1 MKALK
6 SNAIG
11 RCAKPSQM
19 RRLVARVL
27 VAAGVM
33 ALATQ
38 TQAIN
43 VTMNASDVI
52 NTTSFNTGLHWNNSL
67 APSVGNDYF
76 TSNFTLRTPTSG
88 AHAFAGD
95 SLQIDA
101 GGSLG
106 FKTPGVITV
115 NDLRMNGGLINQSS
129 VGGLEI
135 ATLAGNLQLVAN
147 SSINSAVAGRT
158 MVVNSTITGGFN
170 LSIQGLGV
178 TQLSGTNT
186 YTGGTTLSGGIL
198 RISSAANLGAPL
210 GAALVDFTGNATLN
224 VTNSFTTTKQFT
236 SIGAAR
242 SITLDIDS
250 GDVLTA
256 NGNIRAFSG
265 AGTVTKSGLGTLIIG
280 ANNTQLDTDITLT
293 GGTLDVRNAGGIG
306 NIAAGDF
313 VLASAGT
320 TTRLTFNANTTV
332 TGSFQTQGSGVAL
345 VVDRVAAG
353 AGTTTSMTNLILN
366 GAHTLNVSAGAN
378 VTSGTAGLT
387 FSGTT
392 TLNGNAIINVTDPG
406 AAANILLTLAGV
418 TGTNRN
424 LTIGGN
430 GNTTINGNITTGS
443 GTLVKNGD
451 GLLILN
457 GANTFTGNVA
467 VQDGILNIRNSA
479 ALGAAAAAKTVT
491 VAQSGQTPALELQN
505 NINVTVGTLRTSG
518 SGVGSNGVLRNIS
531 GNNTITA
538 TSNIFLIGG
547 NGNSEWQSDAGLLT
561 VNGNISDKA
570 GVGTSRT
577 LTLDGVSDGLI
588 TGSMSNGDEL
598 MSLAKKGIGT
608 WTLTGNSSYTGNTTI
623 NGGTLLVNNT
633 TGSGTGLGNV
643 IINNGGTFGGNG
655 SITGGITL
663 NSGGILSPGSSI
675 ESLVSGSNIW
685 NGGSSYEFEFSTDG
699 SGVAGIGYDLLAING
714 TLNLSGASNANPI
727 NIDLITM
734 LDATTPGVLASWNPF
749 ASTTWLG
756 FVTTTGGVISFSQD
770 KFVFDTSGFQSP
782 LHGNFSVVES
792 QGRLDLLYIAIP
804 EPATMSLL
812 ALGGLAML
820 RRRRV
825 MR

>member
-43 VTMNASDVI
+43 VSLTAGDAFGTS
-52 NTTSFNTGLHWNNSL
+52 SFNSAGNWSNLA
-67 APSVGNDYF
+67 APSAGNNYF
-76 TSNFTLRTPTSG
+76 ISTTLRTPTSG

-158 MVVNSTITGGFN
+158 MVVNSTITGGSN

-198 RISSAANLGAPL
+198 SISSAANLGAPL

-224 VTNSFTTTKQFT
+224 VTNSFTTTKEFT

-306 NIAAGDF
+306 NSAAGDF

-366 GAHTLNVSAGAN
+366 GADTLNVSAGAN

-406 AAANILLTLAGV
+406 AANILLTLAGV

-479 ALGAAAAAKTVT
+479 ALGAAAKTVT
-491 VAQSGQTPALELQN
+491 VAGGGNTPALELQN
-505 NINVTVGTLRTSG
+505 NINVTVGTLQTSG
-518 SGVGSNGVLRNIS
+518 SGVGGNGVLRNIS

-547 NGNSEWQSDAGLLT
+547 NGSSEWQSDAGLLT

-570 GVGTSRT
+570 GVGNSRT

-633 TGSGTGLGNV
+633 TGSGTGSGNV
-643 IINNGGTFGGNG
+643 IINSGGTFGGNG

>member
-27 VAAGVM
+27 VAAG
-33 ALATQ
+33 L
-38 TQAIN
+38 
-43 VTMNASDVI
+43 
-52 NTTSFNTGLHWNNSL
+52 L
-67 APSVGNDYF
+67 
-76 TSNFTLRTPTSG
+76 
-88 AHAFAGD
+88 AFAGPSYGVNVTWNVAGSGNWD
-95 SLQIDA
+95 LVTGNWTGAAVVYTNGDAATFNNTA
-101 GGSLG
+101 GGTITLV
-106 FKTPGVITV
+106 GVIAPLSTTV
-115 NDLRMNGGLINQSS
+115 
-129 VGGLEI
+129 
-135 ATLAGNLQLVAN
+135 
-147 SSINSAVAGRT
+147 SAA
-158 MVVNSTITGGFN
+158 
-170 LSIQGLGV
+170 
-178 TQLSGTNT
+178 SGTYTFTGAGITSGSLTKSGAGSLILNGANT

-198 RISSAANLGAPL
+198 SISSAANLGAPL

-224 VTNSFTTTKQFT
+224 VTNSFTTTKEFT

-280 ANNTQLDTDITLT
+280 ADNTQLDTDITLT

-353 AGTTTSMTNLILN
+353 AGTTTSMTNLTLN
-366 GAHTLNVSAGAN
+366 GVHTLNVNAGAN

-406 AAANILLTLAGV
+406 AANILLTLAGV

-457 GANTFTGNVA
+457 GANTYTGVTTVNTGGILRVRNSSA
-467 VQDGILNIRNSA
+467 LGTSAGGTTIAGNLNDGIL
-479 ALGAAAAAKTVT
+479 
-491 VAQSGQTPALELQN
+491 ELAN
-505 NINVTVGTLRTSG
+505 NINVASEAFTLSARQGAAIDVPHIRNQSG
-518 SGVGSNGVLRNIS
+518 DNI
-531 GNNTITA
+531 
-538 TSNIFLIGG
+538 IGG
-547 NGNSEWQSDAGLLT
+547 NIVLTTGGSDYNIESAAGLLT
-561 VNGNISDKA
+561 I
-570 GVGTSRT
+570 
-577 LTLDGVSDGLI
+577 
-588 TGSMSNGDEL
+588 NGD
-598 MSLAKKGIGT
+598 IT
-608 WTLTGNSSYTGNTTI
+608 NSN
-623 NGGTLLVNNT
+623 
-633 TGSGTGLGNV
+633 TGLRR
-643 IINNGGTFGGNG
+643 
-655 SITGGITL
+655 L
-663 NSGGILSPGSSI
+663 K
-675 ESLVSGSNIW
+675 
-685 NGGSSYEFEFSTDG
+685 
-699 SGVAGIGYDLLAING
+699 
-714 TLNLSGASNANPI
+714 LSGASNGIINGNILVNAAGTNPLVK
-727 NIDLITM
+727 DGSGTW
-734 LDATTPGVLASWNPF
+734 TLAGNNNYN
-749 ASTTWLG
+749 G
-756 FVTTTGGVISFSQD
+756 TTTINAGTLALGSAGSIDNSPMISIGTGATFNVSAATGYNLVSGQSIIGNGSILGDVIADAGSLLSPGFSVGDIGTLAFANSLDINGSVLIEVDAAAAGQKIDIINVGNVLDISGASLTFSFLSAPGQNA
-770 KFVFDTSGFQSP
+770 FVFSNYGSLVGEFANISVLPVGYQVQYNFG
-782 LHGNFSVVES
+782 GNN
-792 QGRLDLLYIAIP
+792 QIALVSIP